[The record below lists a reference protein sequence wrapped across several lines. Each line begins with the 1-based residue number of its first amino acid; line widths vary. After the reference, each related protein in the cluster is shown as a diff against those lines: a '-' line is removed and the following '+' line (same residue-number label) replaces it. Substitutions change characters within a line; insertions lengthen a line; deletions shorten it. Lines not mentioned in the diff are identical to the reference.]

1 MSYSTGFEMN
11 VGVAILRVKEGL
23 DCSGILGDVDDII
36 LKASSKKNKEKKNI
50 IAQTGNEI
58 FQVSLKTWFSV
69 SIHIN
74 RFQYTM
80 ASGNAV
86 TTTEE
91 LSASTLT
98 IIQTEIKSTKNEGFK
113 SDKKKNNRKTEQNLA
128 LRYLHKTFHSFLS
141 QI

>member
-1 MSYSTGFEMN
+1 
-11 VGVAILRVKEGL
+11 
-23 DCSGILGDVDDII
+23 
-36 LKASSKKNKEKKNI
+36 
-50 IAQTGNEI
+50 
-58 FQVSLKTWFSV
+58 
-69 SIHIN
+69 
-74 RFQYTM
+74 M